1 MTLKLLIVDDNPADR
16 AIVRRMLSASDL
28 DAEFIEISRVSEFLA
43 LPLAEFDC
51 VLIDVRM
58 PDRDGIDGLT
68 DACRGTSYPPCP
80 VIVMSGQ
87 GDEHTAARAFKAGA
101 NDYLIKDTLTPN
113 SLRRTLINA
122 IDKWHA
128 EDAMRNDWET
138 QQHALRNAERASVA
152 KTRFISSLSHQV
164 RVPLTAIMGFAEMI
178 ESKGLGDDKEAWQKY
193 SEYAADIGQS
203 ARDVLTLISSVM
215 ELTRIEIDD
224 DPMMVTSFDPKATLW
239 EVIDTFSEEVSK
251 SRLDLR
257 VDDQKAPKTIF
268 TDGRAVQAIM
278 TNLLS
283 HAIKATP
290 AGRHVRVQLSRV
302 DDERCLFSVSDTG
315 VGMNREDLDR
325 LIRPFERHRAQAIA
339 DETSMGIGLPLVNS
353 LVRVLGGQL
362 NFDTAPG
369 VGTTA
374 TVVLPNRSRE
384 RRPDPQKI

>member
-28 DAEFIEISRVSEFLA
+28 DAEYHEVSCVSEFLA
-43 LPLAEFDC
+43 LPLPEFDC
-51 VLIDVRM
+51 ALIDVRM
-58 PDRDGIDGLT
+58 PDKDGIEGLT
-68 DACRGTSYPPCP
+68 EACRGTSYPPCP

-113 SLRRTLINA
+113 GLRRTLINA

-138 QQHALRNAERASVA
+138 QQQALRNAERASVA
-152 KTRFISSLSHQV
+152 KTRFISSLSHQL
-164 RVPLTAIMGFAEMI
+164 RVPLTAIMGFAELI
-178 ESKGLGDDKEAWQKY
+178 ESKGLGNDKDAWEKY
-193 SEYAADIGQS
+193 TEYAADIGQS
-203 ARDVLTLISSVM
+203 ARDVLTLVSSVM
-215 ELTRIEIDD
+215 ELTRIEIEDG
-224 DPMMVTSFDPKATLW
+224 PMMATSFDPKVTLW
-239 EVIDTFSEEVSK
+239 EVIDTFSDEVIK
-251 SRLDLR
+251 ARLDLK

-283 HAIKATP
+283 RAIKATP
-290 AGRHVRVQLSRV
+290 AGRYVRVQLSKV
-302 DDERCLFSVSDTG
+302 DEERCLFSVSDTG
-315 VGMNREDLDR
+315 IGMNPEDLSR
-325 LIRPFERHRAQAIA
+325 LIRPFERHRAQAIS
-339 DETSMGIGLPLVNS
+339 DETGIGIGLPLVNS
-353 LVRVLGGQL
+353 LVRVLGGEL

-374 TVVLPNRSRE
+374 TVVLPNHTRE
-384 RRPDPQKI
+384 RQAPQKI